1 MTYVAL
7 YKQVSQEDPTVR
19 VELTYK
25 FKDYDTSDGNYIFDE
40 TKDIDGH
47 YTKVKNASYTKT
59 VKVQTGTGA
68 AYSDIDAVKNAAE
81 TIAQANLPYITSN
94 YFDYSYETGSAKV
107 EAAKENDVNIV
118 RVSASLS
125 EAAHPYRIV
134 IVDADDHDT
143 PVGMESGHYQQTVKL
158 TTNKSNPVWLDSNDK
173 VLAVGSSY
181 TARFVAS
188 GFESNAYKST
198 GNDDCQIIKVKT
210 RTGEADPKSVVTNST
225 TTADNDGT
233 NLVLHHNFYITDYC
247 GEGELIGGGVL
258 FATTDE
264 NGYRQTKAAQ
274 HLADKAARESFITG
288 ILSSPY
294 DVEYKAQTID
304 NVGFRYKPFNS
315 HEDVFR
321 YSDISHAYQT
331 VYTGSNVNSASYQ
344 GQKLRLFSFMVYKTG
359 EDYIVV
365 SSEGYGEV
373 DRYLEQ

>member
-1 MTYVAL
+1 M
-7 YKQVSQEDPTVR
+7 
-19 VELTYK
+19 
-25 FKDYDTSDGNYIFDE
+25 
-40 TKDIDGH
+40 
-47 YTKVKNASYTKT
+47 
-59 VKVQTGTGA
+59 
-68 AYSDIDAVKNAAE
+68 
-81 TIAQANLPYITSN
+81 
-94 YFDYSYETGSAKV
+94 
-107 EAAKENDVNIV
+107 
-118 RVSASLS
+118 
-125 EAAHPYRIV
+125 
-134 IVDADDHDT
+134 
-143 PVGMESGHYQQTVKL
+143 
-158 TTNKSNPVWLDSNDK
+158 
-173 VLAVGSSY
+173 
-181 TARFVAS
+181 
-188 GFESNAYKST
+188 
-198 GNDDCQIIKVKT
+198 KT